1 MRQTVFED
9 VSDAINRVV
18 GAVRRRKDDAAMDE
32 IEGMCCA
39 DPKQFWCR
47 YMPGVSQHLRLAAPS
62 SRPASCSAA
71 ASAAV
76 GAGAAVAGGVGRGVG
91 AVSSAASSSS
101 ADNSILERKE
111 SGAGRRLRFSCA
123 AERERKGA
131 SVHCSVKAKPSRSAA
146 SKPLPSVER
155 DRKAERSAAERR
167 TLQQRLTVVMD
178 GLLLDEL
185 LDASDAANGARLLHC
200 AMPHAWLW
208 LLVCPLERCLV
219 LSDQDMCAALR
230 HQYGLPPKAG
240 APWYCRCGG
249 SVAHGHLHTCN
260 RVAGPA
266 TYARHEMIVSELC
279 AAAQTHMQ
287 LHVVRQPVM
296 PFAERVER
304 GEAVAA
310 GRARVVPDVLFDG
323 ADLCLATDV
332 SVLFGAAD
340 SKLDVQDPVPKA
352 GKRLRKQ
359 CAARETQKQRKY
371 EERCRS
377 LGAKFTPFVVES
389 HGFVSR
395 SAVDVLDRLARY
407 GGQVLG
413 CNAYELSGYLKRRVA
428 IAIQRGNAALDRAG
442 LQLSRNSYGA
452 AVASGMVVAA
462 SKDSAQRSRTRSRS
476 HSAKHSARSRS
487 HSAQHSAQPARS

>member
-18 GAVRRRKDDAAMDE
+18 SAVRRRKDDAAMDE

-47 YMPGVSQHLRLAAPS
+47 YMPGVSQRLRLAAPS

-185 LDASDAANGARLLHC
+185 LDASDAANGARLRHC

-219 LSDQDMCAALR
+219 LSNREMSAALR
-230 HQYGLPPKAG
+230 HQYGLPPVADATWHCKCGCRAG
-240 APWYCRCGG
+240 A
-249 SVAHGHLHTCN
+249 GHFHACK
-260 RVAGPA
+260 RVQGPA
-266 TYARHEMIVSELC
+266 TLARHEAIVTSLAN
-279 AAAQTHMQ
+279 AATAPLGMWVT
-287 LHVVRQPVM
+287 RQPVM
-296 PFAERVER
+296 SFAERA
-304 GEAVAA
+304 EASA
-310 GRARVVPDVLFDG
+310 RKRVVPDILFSG
-323 ADLCLATDV
+323 AELSLATDV
-332 SVLFGAAD
+332 SVLYGEAD
-340 SKLDVQDPVPKA
+340 SQLQVQEPVVHAK
-352 GKRLRKQ
+352 KRLVSH
-359 CAARETQKQRKY
+359 CAEREKAKHSKY
-371 EERCRS
+371 QDTCKAMHSEF
-377 LGAKFTPFVVES
+377 KPFVVES
-389 HGFVSR
+389 HGFLAP
-395 SAVDVLDRLARY
+395 SAQAVLNDLAQYAQDVLGLRA
-407 GGQVLG
+407 VEM
-413 CNAYELSGYLKRRVA
+413 AGYLKRRVA
-428 IAIQRGNAALDRAG
+428 IAIQRGNAALDRTA
-442 LQLSRNSYGA
+442 LFNSRDSYGA
-452 AVASGMVVAA
+452 AVAMGMVNARVAPA
-462 SKDSAQRSRTRSRS
+462 QSQSQSRPNSAARRRSRS
-476 HSAKHSARSRS
+476 HSFRASDA
-487 HSAQHSAQPARS
+487 